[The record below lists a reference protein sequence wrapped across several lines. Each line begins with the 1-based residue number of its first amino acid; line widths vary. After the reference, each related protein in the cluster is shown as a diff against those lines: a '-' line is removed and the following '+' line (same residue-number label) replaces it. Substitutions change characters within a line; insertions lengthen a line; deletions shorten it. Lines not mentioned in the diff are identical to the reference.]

1 MTANMTSKSIDI
13 VSINSA
19 IDSVKKVSLKDA
31 IATMSTSKFYEAKNT
46 DKRSLSVLSIVASLY
61 NLAMNFD
68 TFFDD
73 EVDAA
78 FKRAMLLNAKE
89 LFCIAQR
96 MTNHLI
102 SDEVDSAKI
111 EKLRE
116 EQTKLASKLAKYEA
130 KQAKIDAK
138 REAKQAKI
146 DAKKQAKLAKLNFAK
161 MSRDELMKLSDED
174 RDALND
180 SQLREYRVCLVM
192 KSSHKSRK
200 DATQYVDDL
209 QNAKQLRECM
219 LSQMSEADRDAYAD
233 LDIDAKVDM
242 LDKFIQDSIANAK

>member
-1 MTANMTSKSIDI
+1 MTTNMTSKSIDI

-19 IDSVKKVSLKDA
+19 IDNVKKVSLKDA
-31 IATMSTSKFYEAKNT
+31 IATMSTSKFYAAKNT

-73 EVDAA
+73 DVDAA

-111 EKLRE
+111 DKLRE
-116 EQTKLASKLAKYEA
+116 EQAKLASKLAKYEA
-130 KQAKIDAK
+130 KQAKIDSK
-138 REAKQAKI
+138 KQAKLAKI
-146 DAKKQAKLAKLNFAK
+146 KAKKQAKLAKLNFAK
-161 MSRDELMKLSDED
+161 MSRDELMKLSDEE

-192 KSSHKSRK
+192 KSSNKSRN

-209 QNAKQLRECM
+209 QNAKQLRDCM
-219 LSQMSEADRDAYAD
+219 LSQMSEADRNAYAD
-233 LDIDAKVDM
+233 LDIDAKVEM
-242 LDKFIQDSIANAK
+242 LDKFIHESIVNAK